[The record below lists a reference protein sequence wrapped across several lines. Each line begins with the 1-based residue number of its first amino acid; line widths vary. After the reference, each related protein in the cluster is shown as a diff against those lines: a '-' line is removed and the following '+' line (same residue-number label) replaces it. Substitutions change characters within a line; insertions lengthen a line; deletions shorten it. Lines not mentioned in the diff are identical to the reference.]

1 MVLGDPAS
9 TPWLFERSGQETVDR
24 FEQWLDRHQEY
35 PFFGWVHLF
44 EPHAPYDAAGDT
56 VGHRARMG
64 GRFSDAEKQTLREQ
78 YAAEVGLVDEQVG
91 RLVQLLEERG
101 LSERTLIVLV
111 SDHGEMLGEHGHE
124 FHHFGIYDEV
134 IRIPMIVVAPGLPLK
149 LKAVDSQVRLMD
161 VPATVM
167 DYLQL
172 DAMEE
177 TEGVELIGYGEG
189 HRKTTMS
196 CSLIGR
202 EGRDGKRLV
211 GLRNNGVKYIKAVG
225 GDREELYNLD
235 EDAAEQSS
243 LIGEQDSTLEQARGL
258 AGTDMRALERIEADN
273 GSSSLDARAM
283 LRALGYV
290 Q

>member
-1 MVLGDPAS
+1 
-9 TPWLFERSGQETVDR
+9 
-24 FEQWLDRHQEY
+24 
-35 PFFGWVHLF
+35 
-44 EPHAPYDAAGDT
+44 
-56 VGHRARMG
+56 
-64 GRFSDAEKQTLREQ
+64 
-78 YAAEVGLVDEQVG
+78 
-91 RLVQLLEERG
+91 
-101 LSERTLIVLV
+101 
-111 SDHGEMLGEHGHE
+111 
-124 FHHFGIYDEV
+124 
-134 IRIPMIVVAPGLPLK
+134 
-149 LKAVDSQVRLMD
+149 MD

-189 HRKTTMS
+189 HRKATMS